1 MKTKTFIIS
10 CCIGMSVLSLLS
22 LLGAC
27 LKEEQILTPQEENIL
42 FDFEV
47 APISRAEMI
56 EIRRKVGVISIKE
69 SNKMKSRI
77 DTTWSGIVIDPFIT
91 VGEEIRN
98 NLIKKIETNDFPD
111 DVISSREDIQF
122 ILQADSVQL
131 ATLGFTYS
139 ALSLAVEEN
148 ETGVD
153 KSEITITLVGECLFQ
168 TTGIPAIKAIVSST
182 KALMTKQA
190 AVKLFKIL
198 AKRYI
203 GGYLSLAWAVIDFLD
218 CLGLTE

>member
-27 LKEEQILTPQEENIL
+27 SKEEQILTPQEENIL
-42 FDFEV
+42 FDFKV

-98 NLIKKIETNDFPD
+98 NLIKK
-111 DVISSREDIQF
+111 
-122 ILQADSVQL
+122 
-131 ATLGFTYS
+131 
-139 ALSLAVEEN
+139 
-148 ETGVD
+148 
-153 KSEITITLVGECLFQ
+153 
-168 TTGIPAIKAIVSST
+168 
-182 KALMTKQA
+182 
-190 AVKLFKIL
+190 
-198 AKRYI
+198 
-203 GGYLSLAWAVIDFLD
+203 
-218 CLGLTE
+218 